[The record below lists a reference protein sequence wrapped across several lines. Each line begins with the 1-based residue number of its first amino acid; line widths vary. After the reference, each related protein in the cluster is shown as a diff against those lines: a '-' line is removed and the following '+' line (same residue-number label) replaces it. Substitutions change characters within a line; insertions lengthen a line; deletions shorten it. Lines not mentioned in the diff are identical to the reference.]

1 MNNESPYNTENEGL
15 CSRCDR
21 QEAMKNIIF
30 YCLVAE
36 MHVHENNISSD
47 SQTTP
52 IIQALKRSTL
62 E

>member
-36 MHVHENNISSD
+36 MHVHMRI
-47 SQTTP
+47 TTLQILRLLLSYKP
-52 IIQALKRSTL
+52 
-62 E
+62 